1 MPRLP
6 LAFGWERHSVP
17 TSTLWGRRK
26 ALGSAA
32 RLGSGRNPGD
42 GKSTASRQS
51 RERRGNQR
59 VRPSMVVPGD
69 NKPITIGD
77 GRKERSVYITLER
90 QIKPQP
96 ECRKRFSELYP
107 REATGS
113 KEEPAGEGAWRDF
126 GSADMSIGT
135 GCSASTRL
143 VRATSKSSSLSS
155 WCIFSLAEF
164 LTTCC
169 FKESSWRPLMMIPSL
184 IVSSKNGISA
194 SMLAVNLWLMSWV
207 NVPTNRLAKRGRY
220 SLTSFL
226 YNNYFE
232 AIAQVGILGY
242 VQRSALGALQA
253 CK

>member
-1 MPRLP
+1 
-6 LAFGWERHSVP
+6 
-17 TSTLWGRRK
+17 
-26 ALGSAA
+26 
-32 RLGSGRNPGD
+32 
-42 GKSTASRQS
+42 
-51 RERRGNQR
+51 
-59 VRPSMVVPGD
+59 MVVPGD

-155 WCIFSLAEF
+155 WYIFSLAEF

-184 IVSSKNGISA
+184 IVSSSCFPVSASYLLTSFSKNGISA
-194 SMLAVNLWLMSWV
+194 SMLAVN
-207 NVPTNRLAKRGRY
+207 
-220 SLTSFL
+220 
-226 YNNYFE
+226 
-232 AIAQVGILGY
+232 
-242 VQRSALGALQA
+242 
-253 CK
+253 

>member
-1 MPRLP
+1 MRPSATRSTTGANWMPRLP

-113 KEEPAGEGAWRDF
+113 KEEPAGE
-126 GSADMSIGT
+126 
-135 GCSASTRL
+135 
-143 VRATSKSSSLSS
+143 SSGF
-155 WCIFSLAEF
+155 WCG
-164 LTTCC
+164 
-169 FKESSWRPLMMIPSL
+169 WPSL
-184 IVSSKNGISA
+184 VGVEPTLNRVRVGTE
-194 SMLAVNLWLMSWV
+194 AV
-207 NVPTNRLAKRGRY
+207 
-220 SLTSFL
+220 
-226 YNNYFE
+226 
-232 AIAQVGILGY
+232 
-242 VQRSALGALQA
+242 
-253 CK
+253 C